1 MILRPWRRSTN
12 DATGT
17 EDVGSPDTAHRAA
30 DGDRHRTSVRAQHGR
45 SLVGARRHHGH
56 EHSAARHHARHDYD
70 RSVAPTG
77 QTARTRAAL
86 ATVADMSTLQF
97 PGCAAASAVTDTVR
111 STVDVPTDYT
121 ATVTK
126 IDYLLPSASTC
137 TPTTSVI
144 KVTVE
149 VSHPKTGTSVQ
160 GEVVL
165 RDRAARPS

>member
-1 MILRPWRRSTN
+1 MRLVPRGRSVVHPTPPTVRRTVIV
-12 DATGT
+12 A
-17 EDVGSPDTAHRAA
+17 
-30 DGDRHRTSVRAQHGR
+30 RTSVRAQHGG
-45 SLVGARRHHGH
+45 SLVEALVAIMVMSILLLGIMAGMTTTATV
-56 EHSAARHHARHDYD
+56 S
-70 RSVAPTG
+70 RSTG

-86 ATVADMSTLQF
+86 ATVADRMSTLPF
-97 PGCAAASAVTDTVR
+97 PGCATASAVTDTVR